1 MAVKRQ
7 PINALRKVAGNAWGA
22 TAIGL
27 LRHNLPLSAVLAL
40 HGNLATVQWPSACPG
55 WYS

>member
-1 MAVKRQ
+1 MAVKGP

-27 LRHNLPLSAVLAL
+27 LRHNLPLSAVLDS
-40 HGNLATVQWPSACPG
+40 HGNLATIQWPNTHSG
-55 WYS
+55 RYS